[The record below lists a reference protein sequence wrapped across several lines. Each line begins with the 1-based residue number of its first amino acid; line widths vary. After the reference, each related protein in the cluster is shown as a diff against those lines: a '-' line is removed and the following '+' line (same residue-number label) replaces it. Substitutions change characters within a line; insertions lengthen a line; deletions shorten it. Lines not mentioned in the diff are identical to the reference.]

1 MASCR
6 SPLARSVPAF
16 ALTFF
21 TLALI
26 APARADDPPKEAVIV
41 DKTPESVE
49 ELRALQ
55 KQVRTVLDKVLP
67 CTVGIRAGAAQGS
80 GVIISKDGYVLTA
93 GHVSA
98 QPNREVTIV
107 FQDGKTA
114 KAKTLGAN
122 RAIDSGLIKI
132 SEEREFPFLEMG
144 KSGDLKRG
152 QWCIAAGH
160 PGGFRAGRTSPVRVG
175 RLIEVTEN
183 YLRTDCTLVGGDS
196 GGPLFD
202 LEGHV
207 VGIHSRIGG
216 QITANI
222 HVPIDTYR
230 NTWDR
235 LVKAEV
241 WGGGGIEARAA
252 YLGVSPDPDA
262 EDCKLATVAEGSPAE
277 KAGLKVGDIIT
288 KFDGVKVGTFED
300 LVNMVRKKKPDDE
313 VMIEVQRDKETLK
326 FKAKLARRPN

>member
-1 MASCR
+1 
-6 SPLARSVPAF
+6 
-16 ALTFF
+16 
-21 TLALI
+21 
-26 APARADDPPKEAVIV
+26 
-41 DKTPESVE
+41 
-49 ELRALQ
+49 
-55 KQVRTVLDKVLP
+55 VLP

-241 WGGGGIEARAA
+241 WGGGGNESRAA